1 MTLFADVEQGGGKI
15 KHRETPFDWLQRC
28 NRQAV
33 LTRRQWIEGWF
44 GELPCSKQD
53 GIERRLKKDSDK
65 FQEALFEM
73 QVHSILRRMGCSV
86 AIEPDF
92 PGTRNKIDFLAK
104 DVRNDEA
111 FYVEAT
117 VSGLGKSYLDEG
129 PNEYDVVE
137 KVRKA
142 FPNPPVN
149 IRLAR
154 KKGTLRKTLGANQV
168 VQPIRELL
176 KAHTVSEIEEAY
188 RLYGCAGCPSTEI
201 NEDDWILKVRLIPL
215 RSPKGY
221 ITGLTRGGGM
231 DGKRHLVNS
240 LCRKAKHWKD
250 AEFRGMPFLVAV
262 NAASSEFSWDD
273 IPPTLFDID
282 PARDIKN
289 TGTFRE
295 SLTCLNGV
303 IVFHNAV
310 LGNEIG
316 ARVQLFRNGPAPIP
330 TCLQF
335 LLDERG
341 MGNLLGIG

>member
-1 MTLFADVEQGGGKI
+1 MTLFEDVEQVGGKI

-28 NRQAV
+28 NRQDV
-33 LTRRQWIEGWF
+33 LTRRQWIESWF

-53 GIERRLKKDSDK
+53 GIKSRLKKDFDK

-73 QVHSILRRMGCSV
+73 QVHSILRRMRCSV

-92 PGTRNKIDFLAK
+92 PGTKNKIDFLAK
-104 DVRNDEA
+104 DVRTDEA

-117 VSGLGKSYLDEG
+117 VSGLGKSYLDES
-129 PNEYDVVE
+129 PNEHDVVE

-149 IRLAR
+149 IDLVR

-176 KAHTVSEIEEAY
+176 EAHTVAEIEEAY
-188 RLYGCAGCPSTEI
+188 RLYGFAGCPSTEI
-201 NEDDWILKVRLIPL
+201 NEGDWRLEVQLTPL
-215 RSPKGY
+215 RSSKGY
-221 ITGLTRGGGM
+221 ISGLERGGGM
-231 DGKRHLVNS
+231 DGKRRLVDS
-240 LCRKAKHWKD
+240 LRSKAKRWKD

-273 IPPTLFDID
+273 IPQTLFDVD
-282 PARDIKN
+282 PARNLKN

-303 IVFHNAV
+303 IVFDNAV
-310 LGNEIG
+310 LRNEIG
-316 ARVQLFRNGPAPIP
+316 ARVQLFRNGGAPFP
-330 TCLQF
+330 HVFSFFWTSG
-335 LLDERG
+335 EW
-341 MGNLLGIG
+341 GICWA